1 MKEKI
6 IFNHDL
12 LFKNNIAEISS
23 ISLEC
28 FYDVKGNDI
37 NGHFMITGSYRS
49 HEISLNKEGFEFKV
63 PFTYTFKEDIESD
76 TASVNVKDF
85 TYTIDG
91 DVLSINVEYE
101 AAAEKKDI
109 QVFEEKEEFDRF
121 LREHEVDLDYLTQAE
136 SKVEEKEDAVVIE
149 PSTVADIPC
158 EVEDNAKEESENRSA
173 TESIINDIDAREDTY
188 ITYHIHICDESDS
201 IDSIATKY
209 NITTDIIKSYNSIDQ
224 VEAGMK
230 VIIPCPDE

>member
-1 MKEKI
+1 
-6 IFNHDL
+6 
-12 LFKNNIAEISS
+12 
-23 ISLEC
+23 
-28 FYDVKGNDI
+28 
-37 NGHFMITGSYRS
+37 MITGSYRS

-121 LREHEVDLDYLTQAE
+121 LREHEVDLDYLTQAG
-136 SKVEEKEDAVVIE
+136 SKVEEDAVVIE

-158 EVEDNAKEESENRSA
+158 EVEDNVKEESENRSA

-188 ITYHIHICDESDS
+188 ITYHIHICDDRIRS
-201 IDSIATKY
+201 IVLLLNKY
-209 NITTDIIKSYNSIDQ
+209 YN
-224 VEAGMK
+224 GYYK
-230 VIIPCPDE
+230 KL